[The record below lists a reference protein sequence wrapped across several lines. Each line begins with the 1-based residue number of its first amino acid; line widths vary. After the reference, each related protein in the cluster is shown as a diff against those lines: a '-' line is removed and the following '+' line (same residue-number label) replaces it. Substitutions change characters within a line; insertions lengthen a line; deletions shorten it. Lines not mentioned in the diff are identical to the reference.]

1 MSDSQRRMEI
11 IVGVTILI
19 AITISIGFI
28 LWWKGGLFL
37 GEQQTIQMKFAHAGG
52 LTRSDVASISG
63 VEVGRVNNITLEED
77 SVLVTVRLTKPM
89 QLRRDASASIV
100 SSELLGGKQIEIERG
115 SAPEPLAP
123 NQIIKGDYIPGISSL
138 TEVLYS
144 NRQNF
149 QQILSDIEASM
160 SSFRN
165 FFGDT
170 TGNVRKLN
178 EAIQNLEESTNYL
191 NEFLQR
197 NNTSMQLTLDNI
209 EQSSGAIRELVT
221 SESENLQGLISSSQ
235 NLAGRLNT
243 LADSTQIV
251 INKMNSTESSVGR
264 LLRDDTLYV
273 KVNKSVS
280 TLDSILT
287 EFHNDPQKYLENVE
301 FKLRIF

>member
-1 MSDSQRRMEI
+1 
-11 IVGVTILI
+11 
-19 AITISIGFI
+19 
-28 LWWKGGLFL
+28 
-37 GEQQTIQMKFAHAGG
+37 MKFANAGG
-52 LTRSDVASISG
+52 LTRSDVASVSG
-63 VEVGRVNNITLEED
+63 VEVGRVNSITLQED
-77 SVLVTVRLTKPM
+77 SVLVIVHLTRPI
-89 QLRRDASASIV
+89 QLQRDASASII

-115 SAPEPLAP
+115 TASEPLAP
-123 NQIIKGDYIPGISSL
+123 NQIIKGDYVPGISSL

-160 SSFRN
+160 ASFRR

-178 EAIQNLEESTNYL
+178 ESIQNLEESTSYL

-197 NNTSMQLTLDNI
+197 NNSAMQATLDNI
-209 EQSSGAIRELVT
+209 EQSSGAIRELV
-221 SESENLQGLISSSQ
+221 SAESENLQGLISNSRD
-235 NLAGRLNT
+235 LADRLNT

-251 INKMNSTESSVGR
+251 INKMNSTESSVGQ
-264 LLRDDTLYV
+264 LLQNDTLYV

-301 FKLRIF
+301 FKLRLF